1 MQIEEGFRD
10 LKSPKYGFGLRY
22 AHSRSKERVHIL
34 FMVAMF
40 ASLIAWLTG
49 YAAEKNKLHYQFQS
63 NSIKNR
69 RVVSLFYL
77 GCRIIK
83 RKFKMP
89 ENALDSA
96 IKSVRGLAA

>member
-22 AHSRSKERVHIL
+22 AYSRSKERVRIL
-34 FMVAMF
+34 FLLAMF
-40 ASLIAWLTG
+40 ASLVAWLIG
-49 YAAEKNKLHYQFQS
+49 YAAEKCKLHYQFQS
-63 NSIKNR
+63 NSIKSR

-83 RKFKMP
+83 RRVEMP
-89 ENALDSA
+89 AHTLDIA
-96 IKSVRGLAA
+96 IKDIRKLAA